1 MPNLNNRTMT
11 QNRLTEAEA
20 QQLREK
26 YNPDGSLL
34 RHDQMELLK
43 MMEVVADICKKHD
56 IPWWLSS
63 GTLLGAARH
72 KGFIPWDDDVD
83 IVLLKRDY
91 KRLKRILLKLNSKEF
106 VFHTLESDVEYVN
119 IFGKFRKREGRMRV
133 TSRRYDYYRWA
144 GVGLDIFAIE
154 KTNYLAARIA
164 SVTYNNLQHL
174 TSYIRC
180 GWIRRP
186 LIRLI
191 EGLCLGILNPLLW
204 LIGRINPKGEYHYML
219 GTGWAK
225 HTFYMK
231 DTMPLTTTTFE
242 GVEFPIPKDI
252 DAYLTNVYGNWQQ
265 IPSDEVIKRCI
276 HCREYR
282 EEIYGND

>member
-1 MPNLNNRTMT
+1 MT

-231 DTMPLTTTTFE
+231 DTLPLTTTAFE
-242 GVEFPIPKDI
+242 GVVFPIPKDI
-252 DAYLTNVYGNWQQ
+252 DAYLTNVYGNWRQ
-265 IPSDEVIKRCI
+265 IPSDEVIQRCI